1 MKLTLAVD
9 TSEGRRRLELL
20 TDRLSDLSPVLREFD
35 KYKRERV
42 QAIFDA
48 QGPGWAPRADGKGAD
63 QVLAERE
70 TKIRQGALEELRSA
84 LLSNV
89 RRASKRVRTGKG
101 KVSAKLRADM
111 VLAQFDDMLKNG
123 SVDFDALA
131 GRTRKGAVDQRFFK
145 ARTGRAVSRYRGAED
160 AAKRLLG
167 KIPQSIVSKVEK
179 GLLTIES
186 TIPWAGVQNEGGTV
200 GRDAEIP
207 ARPFLFWD
215 DVDLGFLV
223 ILLREA
229 GLLALEA

>member
-20 TDRLSDLSPVLREFD
+20 TDRLQDLTPVLREFD

-48 QGPGWAPRADGKGAD
+48 QGPGWEPRADGQQGGAA
-63 QVLAERE
+63 LAARE
-70 TKIRQGALEELRSA
+70 TKIREGALEELRSA
-84 LLSNV
+84 LRSNV
-89 RRASKRVRTGKG
+89 KRASKRVRTGKG
-101 KVSAKLRADM
+101 KVSAKIRADL
-111 VLAQFDDMLKNG
+111 VLAQFDDMIKSG
-123 SVDFDALA
+123 AIDFDALA
-131 GRTRKGAVDQRFFK
+131 GRTRNGTVDQRFFTLK
-145 ARTGRAVSRYRGAED
+145 TGRAVARYRGAAE
-160 AAKRLLG
+160 AAKNLLG

-200 GRDAEIP
+200 GNNAELP

-229 GLLALEA
+229 GLLAMGG